1 VSPSLASHAIV
12 GLLRVTGV
20 KKRQFKPSR
29 FLTEVANPS
38 PPRLPGVTVRREE
51 VEGWPVYRLTP
62 VNPVKHYALY
72 IHGGAWAAPITTQ
85 HWRLA
90 ARIAVESGREV
101 ALPLYPRL
109 PAATHADVLPVM
121 LGLFQHVQKQGPT
134 ALIGDSA
141 GANIALSVLQA
152 LTPQGERPDITVLI
166 SPALDLTFTN
176 LKIADIASHDPLLNL
191 EHIRVLAVRWAVPA
205 DPSNPQV
212 SPLNGHLD
220 HLGLVHVYAG
230 TRDVLFPDAVLL
242 RDRSENMAGTDLH
255 LHIGERMI
263 HDWPIMPTPEGRR
276 TAGDVIALLRGARTE
291 RPGRPNSDPT
301 RGAAGMRWKGAA
313 KPPRRTGDSART

>member
-1 VSPSLASHAIV
+1 MSPSLASHAIV

-62 VNPVKHYALY
+62 VDPVKHYALY
-72 IHGGAWAAPITTQ
+72 IHGGAWAAPITTR

-101 ALPLYPRL
+101 VLPLYPRL

-121 LGLFQHVQKQGPT
+121 LDLFQHVQKQGPT
-134 ALIGDSA
+134 ALMGDSA
-141 GANIALSVLQA
+141 GANIALPVLQA

-166 SPALDLTFTN
+166 SPCLTTWSYSVARLVRMKESSLPSHRFNAAITWGR
-176 LKIADIASHDPLLNL
+176 ASSG
-191 EHIRVLAVRWAVPA
+191 ISSR
-205 DPSNPQV
+205 PS
-212 SPLNGHLD
+212 
-220 HLGLVHVYAG
+220 
-230 TRDVLFPDAVLL
+230 
-242 RDRSENMAGTDLH
+242 
-255 LHIGERMI
+255 RM
-263 HDWPIMPTPEGRR
+263 GR
-276 TAGDVIALLRGARTE
+276 
-291 RPGRPNSDPT
+291 
-301 RGAAGMRWKGAA
+301 M
-313 KPPRRTGDSART
+313 